1 MSRALQKY
9 LDRVMIYANRNRK
22 DAVRIWAELEDHLL
36 KKIADLE
43 AEGVSREE
51 AVLQAIEE
59 HGHPRTVGYGLH
71 KRFWWVGL
79 YLLVAIV
86 LFVIDYFLLLGRF
99 YWFGFGSLCTWV
111 YAVINFPCSVVFLWF
126 EQKPNAWWY
135 EIFGRRFDFLF
146 NDEIGILLA
155 GVILVLLQAMLM
167 TLLLKRLRVWRK
179 DRWLSRTP
187 EAAGS

>member
-1 MSRALQKY
+1 MSRVLQKY

-22 DAVRIWAELEDHLL
+22 DAVRIRAELEDHLL

-79 YLLVAIV
+79 YIPVAIV

-99 YWFGFGSLCTWV
+99 YWFGFGSLSTWV
-111 YAVINFPCSVVFLWF
+111 YAVINFPCSIVFLWL
-126 EQKPNAWWY
+126 ERKPNAWWY

-167 TLLLKRLRVWRK
+167 TLFLLRFRVWRK
-179 DRWLSRTP
+179 DRWLSRTL

>member
-1 MSRALQKY
+1 
-9 LDRVMIYANRNRK
+9 MIYANRNRK

-79 YLLVAIV
+79 YIPLAIV
-86 LFVIDYFLLLGRF
+86 LFVIDYFLLVGRF
-99 YWFGFGSLCTWV
+99 YWFGFGSLSTWV
-111 YAVINFPCSVVFLWF
+111 YAIINFPCSIVFLWL
-126 EQKPNAWWY
+126 ERKPNSWWY

-167 TLLLKRLRVWRK
+167 TLFLLRLRVWWK
-179 DRWLSRTP
+179 DRWLSRTL